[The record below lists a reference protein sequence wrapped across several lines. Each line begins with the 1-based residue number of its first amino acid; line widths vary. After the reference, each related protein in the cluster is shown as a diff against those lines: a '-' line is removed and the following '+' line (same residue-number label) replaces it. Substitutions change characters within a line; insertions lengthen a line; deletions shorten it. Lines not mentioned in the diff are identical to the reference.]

1 MATSEKLVLTAHD
14 LADVLGICLPKAYDL
29 MRSKGFP
36 AVQLTPRRRV
46 VPRAALDEWL
56 MRQVDQNADHHYNK
70 KAAFGVSAPK
80 TAGGNI
86 QFSAVLFPPSILP
99 FWRILFNGFICF
111 IRSWP

>member
-1 MATSEKLVLTAHD
+1 MATSEKLLLTAHD

-56 MRQVDQNADHHYNK
+56 MRQVDQNADCH
-70 KAAFGVSAPK
+70 
-80 TAGGNI
+80 
-86 QFSAVLFPPSILP
+86 
-99 FWRILFNGFICF
+99 
-111 IRSWP
+111 